1 MLLDPAGVPFPFSF
15 GLDFPFPF
23 SFTFTTLLVTDPT
36 GARQRAQMLL
46 LDQKNN

>member
-1 MLLDPAGVPFPFSF
+1 MLVILPSVPFPFSF